1 MAINA
6 YEVISETVIPLSKV
20 EKALLHREVK
30 DVRYTQCTPRT
41 IFCVVVA
48 NDGHEVFGTSSC
60 RDLANFSEELGKA
73 YALRYAL
80 GRLFRRPNDLV
91 D

>member
-1 MAINA
+1 MLINA
-6 YEVISETVIPLSKV
+6 DLVIKETVIPLSQV

-48 NDGHEVFGTSSC
+48 NDGHEVFGTASC
-60 RDLANFSEELGKA
+60 RDLANFDEDLGKA

-80 GRLFRRPNDLV
+80 GRLYRRSNEIV